1 MTRGR
6 VTSDPQDLEAP
17 ECRECRE
24 PIYDSRPPAFCPHC
38 SAYDPLASL
47 AVRPE
52 VQAAIDQARQEHRE
66 ALDSLAE

>member
-1 MTRGR
+1 MTRPR

-38 SAYDPLASL
+38 SAYDPLADDEGPWP
-47 AVRPE
+47 VRPE
-52 VQAAIDQARQEHRE
+52 VQVRREHRE